1 MGHLLASNS
10 GPLVSEEKKLHSS
23 QELVNLMTTFPSFTF
38 SCFISISK
46 RFENFPEKLI
56 PTYSIWRSS
65 WRTTLTTQTMT
76 TWCTT
81 TSQHLS
87 FQKLRGSVMTQK
99 NTSLWIKLRNLL
111 LPKYT
116 NHFLWWGSNPGTRIK
131 VSF

>member
-99 NTSLWIKLRNLL
+99 IR
-111 LPKYT
+111 
-116 NHFLWWGSNPGTRIK
+116 HFELSCVIFCYLSIPIISYDGDRTQER
-131 VSF
+131 V